1 MSKEN
6 DNVDNRPKNPAE
18 DESLHSLRRKA
29 GLSPERRSDG
39 LNGWPPDDLAFI
51 LGRAAEN
58 AEKRFQEAENA
69 RPPEN
74 LIHFPQRAEDGESR

>member
-6 DNVDNRPKNPAE
+6 NNIDNQPKNPAE

-29 GLSPERRSDG
+29 GLPPERRSDG

-69 RPPEN
+69 RPPKN